1 MNKWHIN
8 KNGVPAP
15 CKASE
20 GKCPLNSKH
29 FSNKGDAQIFNN
41 QQMEGQFGIL
51 PNQNSFENREKMEN
65 RKKMSEVI
73 ERISGVNATG
83 FKYETYASLAIA
95 EEMGL
100 DRITVFENNE
110 ILISLHTGDS
120 SEVINAKVHSERST
134 KALLSYYKKMGVNI
148 KDESKLI
155 RVMYHNEDI
164 NKGILVQ
171 SGGPN
176 VLDAA
181 VIKADEVVDIIE
193 MKELS
198 QQAQLPTTS
207 LETQKD
213 GSISEE
219 SLSQQKDYM
228 KNALKNA
235 KIQDADGKDFQ
246 VDFGNAEDNQRL
258 PLRHFV
264 EKYREKGAISFV
276 YTTNNGEDVH
286 RMSLLGE
293 TDEVVD
299 KLIDNNIEA
308 NIKLRANLNK
318 HNVNEDDIYR
328 FDNILSKKYFKSGR
342 SSSTKSFTLQS
353 VREDKISRA
362 GKYVRIGGYVLPIE
376 YDTYKENMTKRIK
389 KTELSAFG
397 LVLTGNVKIK
407 Y

>member
-1 MNKWHIN
+1 MSKWHIN
-8 KNGVPAP
+8 KNGIPAP
-15 CKASE
+15 CKAAE

-29 FSNKGDAQIFNN
+29 FSNKEDAQIFNN

-51 PNQNSFENREKMEN
+51 PNQDSFENREKMEN

-207 LETQKD
+207 LEVQKD
-213 GSISEE
+213 GSISEA

-235 KIQDADGKDFQ
+235 KIQDADGKDFP

-264 EKYREKGAISFV
+264 EKYREKGATSFV

-299 KLIDNNIEA
+299 KLISKNIEA

-318 HNVNEDDIYR
+318 HNVNEDDMYR
-328 FDNILSKKYFKSGR
+328 FDNILSKKYLKSGR
-342 SSSTKSFTLQS
+342 SSNTKSFTLQS
-353 VREDKISRA
+353 VRQDKISRA
-362 GKYVRIGGYVLPIE
+362 GKYVRIGGYITPIE

-397 LVLTGNVKIK
+397 LVLTGNVKTK